1 MSKALS
7 TLRRS
12 RRFTLLLG
20 VAVVMV
26 LSYLATRPPS
36 ALAAVLKKQVCT
48 FYSDA
53 AHTTVVGWFH
63 YRCNGSVDQSFGT
76 TSPYSVCDS
85 DWCCG
90 SVWC

>member
-1 MSKALS
+1 MSKALV
-7 TLRRS
+7 TLRSS
-12 RRFTLLLG
+12 RRFLLLLAM
-20 VAVVMV
+20 AVLVV
-26 LSYLATRPPS
+26 TSFLVTRPPT
-36 ALAAVLKKQVCT
+36 ALAATLKKQVCT

-53 AHTTVVGWFH
+53 AHTSVVGWFH

-76 TSPYSVCDS
+76 TSAYSVCES